1 MERLEAFSRCFQHGK
16 AYILSAT
23 EVPCD
28 VITQAACSLLER
40 HSCSLSMIPFSIQ
53 PDQVL
58 AHVVQLA
65 ESLHQPMDP
74 DTGHDEHVAFLEAQG
89 SLDSH
94 SQLLLDTASDCGLQ
108 ALNQDGQ
115 DQNLSNLAR
124 ALLMAQKSA

>member
-1 MERLEAFSRCFQHGK
+1 MFQG
-16 AYILSAT
+16 IS
-23 EVPCD
+23 
-28 VITQAACSLLER
+28 
-40 HSCSLSMIPFSIQ
+40 HS
-53 PDQVL
+53 D
-58 AHVVQLA
+58 VQL
-65 ESLHQPMDP
+65 LVQ
-74 DTGHDEHVAFLEAQG
+74 HVAFLEAQG